1 MSFVGLLAYSGV
13 TIRVYFIARLMR
25 AIWEPGANQ
34 PSSDHGG
41 GSGEKM
47 DISVFLRSAL
57 TTLSQKEPNMAHFY
71 LIAGLTPWIGRL

>member
-47 DISVFLRSAL
+47 DISVFLPAL
-57 TTLSQKEPNMAHFY
+57 TTPSQKEPNMAHFY

>member
-47 DISVFLRSAL
+47 DISVFLPPL